1 MKAIFLAA
9 GLVFAL
15 SQLGPAEAH
24 GRSGSHRVGGY
35 GPHGRGSHYVGGD
48 HGAGSHSYRV
58 SLEPSVEEIR
68 SVRIMSVEPCA
79 GQIIAIGVIAEGTVL
94 ACVTPR

>member
-1 MKAIFLAA
+1 MKMIFLAA
-9 GLVFAL
+9 GLFFAL
-15 SQLGPAEAH
+15 SQIGPADAH

-48 HGAGSHSYRV
+48 YGADSYRV
-58 SLEPSVEEIR
+58 VSEPSAEEIR
-68 SVRIMSVEPCA
+68 PVRIRSITPC
-79 GQIIAIGVIAEGTVL
+79 GGRIIVLGTIAEGTVF